1 MRYFLIVIFGA
12 LLVLSCK
19 EQEDKVAEKPEL
31 IMAETSE
38 MAQLMREMYA
48 FNESIR
54 QQIIDGELA
63 NAYPLS
69 FDKIHSAVLTDP
81 SDRDASFEQF
91 SNHFIKAERA
101 VFVNDSDNLI
111 YKYNNAINACIS
123 CHNVTCTG
131 PIPRIKKLL
140 IN

>member
-1 MRYFLIVIFGA
+1 MRYILIVIFGA

-101 VFVNDSDNLI
+101 VFVNDSDDLI